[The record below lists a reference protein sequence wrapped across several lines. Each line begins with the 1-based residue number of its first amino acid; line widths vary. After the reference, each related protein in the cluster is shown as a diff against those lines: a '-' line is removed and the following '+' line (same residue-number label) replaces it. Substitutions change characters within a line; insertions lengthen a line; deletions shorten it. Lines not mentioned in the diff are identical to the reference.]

1 MKKQIAGILLLGI
14 LIAFGCS
21 RPPVVNSAPVDL
33 NAALAQA
40 KAQNKLVLM
49 EFTGS
54 DWCPPCM
61 KLQKEI
67 FSRSAFQAYAQS
79 NLVFLTIDFPNEFQ
93 LPPAAGA
100 TNAFLA
106 EKFDVQGY
114 PTLIALNG
122 DGKEIWRQVGSF
134 DGGLKKLDA
143 DLAAVRP
150 KASIQR

>member
-79 NLVFLTIDFPNEFQ
+79 NLVFLTLISRMNSSCR
-93 LPPAAGA
+93 PPP
-100 TNAFLA
+100 
-106 EKFDVQGY
+106 ER
-114 PTLIALNG
+114 PTLF
-122 DGKEIWRQVGSF
+122 S
-134 DGGLKKLDA
+134 
-143 DLAAVRP
+143 P
-150 KASIQR
+150 KNLMSKGIPP